1 MAPLKRCAI
10 IPVLILIFSSVAR
23 ADLSLR
29 YDAIEAGKARPAQQ
43 IRLARGWLRVD
54 PLQQSSL
61 SLLVD
66 LNRGDLY
73 QLRHDRKRFFRIPL
87 SSLLQYSGL
96 YENNRSVFQGL
107 IDQGLRQL
115 DPSQRSQAERF
126 LEQLKQPRRAR
137 IELRPLNRRG
147 EVLGVQCESVAL
159 IQPGSVP
166 RELCVGRYREL
177 GLDTSDR
184 ANLDRI
190 GELAAALQQLHMS
203 QWFEGVARAWRE
215 LKGLPL
221 EIRAFD
227 HSGRPLE
234 HWRLG
239 SLSRMPIPAT
249 EMRIPDGY
257 QPSSTPLI

>member
-1 MAPLKRCAI
+1 MAPLKRGAI
-10 IPVLILIFSSVAR
+10 IPILILLFSSVAR

-87 SSLLQYSGL
+87 SSLMQYSGL

-115 DPSQRSQAERF
+115 EPGQRSQAERF
-126 LEQLKQPRRAR
+126 FEQLKQPRRAR
-137 IELRPLNRRG
+137 IEVRPLGRKGR
-147 EVLGVQCESVAL
+147 VLGLECRYLAVL
-159 IQPGSVP
+159 QPGTLP
-166 RELCVGRYREL
+166 REVCVAPFSALEL
-177 GLDTSDR
+177 GRQDL
-184 ANLDRI
+184 AN
-190 GELAAALQQLHMS
+190 LQQLQKLADTLQQADLS
-203 QWFEGVARAWRE
+203 RWFGGVLRGWQQ
-215 LKGLPL
+215 LGGLPL
-221 EIRAFD
+221 EVRSIGSD
-227 HSGRPLE
+227 GKTVQ

-239 SLSRMPIPAT
+239 RLSRSPVDARLLAVSPQYLESSMP
-249 EMRIPDGY
+249 
-257 QPSSTPLI
+257 LL

>member
-1 MAPLKRCAI
+1 MAPLKRGAI
-10 IPVLILIFSSVAR
+10 IPILMLIFSSVAQ

-43 IRLARGWLRVD
+43 IRLARGWLRID

-66 LNRGDLY
+66 LNRGELY

-87 SSLLQYSGL
+87 STLLQYSGL

-115 DPSQRSQAERF
+115 EPGQRSQAERF
-126 LEQLKQPRRAR
+126 LEQLKQPRRAH

-147 EVLGVQCESVAL
+147 EVLGVHCEAVAL
-159 IQPGSVP
+159 IQPGSAP

-177 GLDTSDR
+177 GLDASDR
-184 ANLDRI
+184 ASLDRI
-190 GELAAALQQLHMS
+190 GELAEALQQLRMS
-203 QWFEGVARAWRE
+203 QWFDGVARTWRE

-221 EIRAFD
+221 EIRGLD
-227 HSGRPLE
+227 HRGRPLE

-239 SLSRMPIPAT
+239 RLSRTPIPAT